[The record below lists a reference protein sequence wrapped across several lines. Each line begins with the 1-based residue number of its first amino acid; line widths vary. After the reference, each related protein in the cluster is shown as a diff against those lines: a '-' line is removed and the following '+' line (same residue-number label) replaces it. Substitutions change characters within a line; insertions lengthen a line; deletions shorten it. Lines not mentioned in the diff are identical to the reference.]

1 VVGNLS
7 VCNSN
12 KKKFYSSIDG
22 LRAISFILVFLFH
35 YSVPGFELGWGG
47 VSVFFVISGFLITEI
62 LINSKQNC
70 RYFTNF
76 YVRRALRIIPIYI
89 AFLVSVVLFILYRSG
104 KLPSDLLYYLTYT
117 QNIYQVFNVNPSGF
131 SLRASSLLSHTW
143 TLAIEEQF
151 YLLWPLIIYLTPI
164 RLLPAVSS
172 AVVIIGVVF
181 RLVAVLIT
189 QNYLVVSILLFS
201 QIDLLALGSILA
213 IYKTGHFD
221 IDIRKYVKWAGFIGV
236 LGIISVV
243 FYIAVKYGVS
253 LLVAYSYFKQPEFYA
268 LDLFTVNI
276 YIFIGLVSIALIYS
290 CVFRSNNYFF
300 NRILSNKYITHI
312 GKISYG
318 LYLYHWPVYIL
329 LSGRFNNRFLFVL
342 VGAVA
347 TYTISVLS
355 YYYFERRINKYKNL
369 FE

>member
-1 VVGNLS
+1 M
-7 VCNSN
+7 
-12 KKKFYSSIDG
+12 
-22 LRAISFILVFLFH
+22 
-35 YSVPGFELGWGG
+35 
-47 VSVFFVISGFLITEI
+47 
-62 LINSKQNC
+62 
-70 RYFTNF
+70 
-76 YVRRALRIIPIYI
+76 RRALRIIPIYI

-104 KLPSDLLYYLTYT
+104 KFPSDFLYYLTYS
-117 QNIYQVFNVNPSGF
+117 QNIYWVLSVNPAEF

-151 YLLWPLIIYLTPI
+151 YLLWPLIIYLTPN
-164 RLLPAVSS
+164 RLLPYVSS
-172 AVVIIGVVF
+172 AVVILGIVF
-181 RLVAVLIT
+181 RLVAVLNS

-201 QIDLLALGSILA
+201 QIDLLAMGSILA

-243 FYIAVKYGVS
+243 SYIAIKYGVS
-253 LLVAYSYFKQPEFYA
+253 LFVAYSYFRKPEFYA

-276 YIFIGLVSIALIYS
+276 YFFIGLVSIALIYQ
-290 CVFRSNNYFF
+290 CVFRSNNYLY

-329 LSGRFNNRFLFVL
+329 LSGRFNNRALRGF
-342 VGAVA
+342 
-347 TYTISVLS
+347 
-355 YYYFERRINKYKNL
+355 
-369 FE
+369 

>member
-1 VVGNLS
+1 M
-7 VCNSN
+7 
-12 KKKFYSSIDG
+12 
-22 LRAISFILVFLFH
+22 
-35 YSVPGFELGWGG
+35 
-47 VSVFFVISGFLITEI
+47 
-62 LINSKQNC
+62 
-70 RYFTNF
+70 
-76 YVRRALRIIPIYI
+76 RRALRIIPIYI
-89 AFLVSVVLFILYRSG
+89 AFLVSVVLFLLYRSG
-104 KLPSDLLYYLTYT
+104 KFPSDFLYFLTYT
-117 QNIYQVFNVNPSGF
+117 QNIFWVINGYS
-131 SLRASSLLSHTW
+131 SESTSLLAHTW
-143 TLAIEEQF
+143 SLAIEEQY
-151 YLLWPLIIYLTPI
+151 YLLWPLIIYLTPN
-164 RLLPAVSS
+164 RLLPYISS
-172 AVVIIGVVF
+172 AVVILGVVF

-189 QNYLVVSILLFS
+189 KNYLLVSILLFG

-221 IDIRKYVKWAGFIGV
+221 IDIRKSVKWAGYIGV

-253 LLVAYSYFKQPEFYA
+253 LLVAYSYFRKPELYA
-268 LDLFTVNI
+268 LDLFAVNI
-276 YIFIGLVSIALIYS
+276 YFFIGLVSIALIYR
-290 CVFRSNNYFF
+290 CVFLPSNYFY
-300 NRILSNKYITHI
+300 NRILSNKCFTHI

-347 TYTISVLS
+347 TYTISVFS